1 MNHFNS
7 KTLLN
12 KGITFVSLGINFLS
26 SAQEGNTGPMYNV
39 RYCEVLLANFQD
51 GKVRAEVHNT
61 AELSSCPQDQWDT
74 LDAGVIAQERGFMR
88 AIKNGPRFW
97 VLDEII
103 ANNPDSMMN
112 KPVSK
117 FGDIP
122 MRLVATVELA
132 APVLGGQSGY
142 SPNRVARDTVF
153 QFFVGRRVY
162 QLQSP
167 EGKRYIMQSFTRAID
182 SDQQLDDL
190 ISLGDHLQLP
200 PRWEFTTKVL
210 ETSLDVYSA
219 KGIAEVVTDDFGNTY
234 QLIAE

>member
-1 MNHFNS
+1 MNLLKS

-12 KGITFVSLGINFLS
+12 LAITLVALGINFFS
-26 SAQEGNTGPMYNV
+26 SAQEGNTGPRYNA

-51 GKVRAEVHNT
+51 GKVQAQVYNT
-61 AELSSCPQDQWDT
+61 VELSSCPQDQWDA
-74 LDAGVIAQERGFMR
+74 LDAGVISQERGFMR

-97 VLDEII
+97 VLDAII
-103 ANNPDSMMN
+103 ANNPESMMN
-112 KPVSK
+112 NPVSK

-153 QFFVGRRVY
+153 QFFEGRRVY

-167 EGKRYIMQSFTRAID
+167 EGKRYIMQSFTRAIV

-200 PRWEFTTKVL
+200 PGWEFTTKVL
-210 ETSLDVYSA
+210 ETNLDVHSV